1 MVQHMYRS
9 TQNCTL
15 VGYSNLTSSQ
25 FFLYFTVSLIP
36 DVRNVSDRVKIP
48 KKYLSISCF
57 TLTSL
62 LKRRLT
68 FKLPTSYPHSIRTQD
83 KPEIIITITI
93 TITITMTMTMM
104 MMAMKMKI
112 KTSISFRGEQK
123 YSQSLH
129 ATETRISSGL
139 LSLLAC
145 MQTFS
150 PCTAR
155 KITLYHVPKPLLP
168 RHEVSSVG

>member
-25 FFLYFTVSLIP
+25 FFLYFTVSHIP

-93 TITITMTMTMM
+93 TITMT
-104 MMAMKMKI
+104 MAMKMKI
-112 KTSISFRGEQK
+112 KTSIPFRGEWK

-150 PCTAR
+150 QCTTR
-155 KITLYHVPKPLLP
+155 KITLYHIPKPLLP